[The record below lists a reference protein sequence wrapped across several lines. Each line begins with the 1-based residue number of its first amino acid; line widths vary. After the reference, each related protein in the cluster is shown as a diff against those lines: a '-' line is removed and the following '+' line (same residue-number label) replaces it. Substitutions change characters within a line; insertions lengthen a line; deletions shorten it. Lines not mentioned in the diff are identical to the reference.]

1 MTEPTHATMESH
13 PDILEMRERH
23 TWAERAA
30 STPAAQAVEAISLI
44 TGLYL
49 AASAWIVGFNGMMTL
64 AVTNLIVGVAYALL
78 MGGFGHAYERT
89 HGMAWAAALLGVW
102 TIIAPWVVSGAVA
115 TMRTIISNVVVGA
128 VALVLALAASSLA
141 QKAAPGSQGRRGTTA
156 RAGR

>member
-23 TWAERAA
+23 TWAEQAA
-30 STPAAQAVEAISLI
+30 TTPAAQAVEAISLI

-49 AASAWIVGFNGMMTL
+49 AASPWIVGFNGMMTL
-64 AVTNLIVGVAYALL
+64 AVTNLITGIAYAVL

-102 TIIAPWVVSGAVA
+102 SIIAPWLVSGSVA
-115 TMRTIISNVVVGA
+115 TTRTIISNIIAGA
-128 VALVLALAASSLA
+128 VALVLALAASA
-141 QKAAPGSQGRRGTTA
+141 QAKTATRGSRGPAA

>member
-13 PDILEMRERH
+13 PDILAMRERH
-23 TWAERAA
+23 TWAEQAA
-30 STPAAQAVEAISLI
+30 TTPVAQAVEAISLI

-49 AASAWIVGFNGMMTL
+49 AASPWIVGFNGMLTL
-64 AVTNLIVGVAYALL
+64 AVTNLITGVAYAVL

-102 TIIAPWVVSGAVA
+102 AIIAPWVVSGSVA
-115 TMRTIISNVVVGA
+115 TMRTIISNVIVGA
-128 VALVLALAASSLA
+128 VALVLALFASSQA
-141 QKAAPGSQGRRGTTA
+141 KAKAATPGRGGSSA